1 MLDQLSLF
9 EDPAVVAKR
18 EAEEA
23 ARRDAER
30 RRQPH
35 TCPCCGK
42 TEPNQ
47 FLFELNHGI
56 DRDGM
61 FYGYPVGEHPIYGA
75 MCGSQWLVRNHILY
89 AVTRDDGELLEER
102 SRRGHELGLDVDAI
116 VAEGRARKGAA
127 A

>member
-1 MLDQLSLF
+1 MLDQLTLF
-9 EDPAVVAKR
+9 EDPSVVAKR

-30 RRQPH
+30 DRQPH

-42 TEPNQ
+42 TEPNR
-47 FLFELNHGI
+47 FLLGNNHGI

-61 FYGYPVGEHPIYGA
+61 LCGYPVGEHPIYGA
-75 MCGSQWLVRNHILY
+75 MCVAQGLVRNHILC

-102 SRRGHELGLDVDAI
+102 SRRGRELGLDVDAI
-116 VAEGRARKGAA
+116 VAEGRARKRAA